1 VAVTEAG
8 VEIFT
13 LSPQGLDRP
22 PLPEHARS

>member
-1 VAVTEAG
+1 VTEAG

-22 PLPEHARS
+22 RPSVAPRA